1 MLLFFSIV
9 RYTQRRERSKS
20 LKVIFWRGV
29 RAAKKPK
36 QQSCF
41 RLDSSRGR
49 ILYHQRTC
57 HVTRVPDNYIRCM
70 SKVRERRHLLAQYR
84 PETTQ
89 NWTMLSCKLL
99 KLTVRLGFAKVTLF
113 EYFCQGLQM
122 LFLERGVE
130 SEISLRNS
138 IWLKPYQ
145 LPIYIWLTGF
155 QESWAALIVRGVG
168 L

>member
-1 MLLFFSIV
+1 MPLWQLKQKILVSAFVFFDCEILHS
-9 RYTQRRERSKS
+9 RRERSKS

-29 RAAKKPK
+29 FAAKKPK

-84 PETTQ
+84 QESIQ
-89 NWTMLSCKLL
+89 NWTMLSGKLL

-122 LFLERGVE
+122 LFLEGKRSGE
-130 SEISLRNS
+130 WNIS
-138 IWLKPYQ
+138 
-145 LPIYIWLTGF
+145 
-155 QESWAALIVRGVG
+155 A
-168 L
+168 